1 MSATNN
7 YPTVSTEEKFKTLK
21 AEGKFPVGESLRMLS
36 ATQLYELDA
45 AYDVYRKEKGTAPI
59 LGEKNLAVA
68 TTPTTAPASS
78 ASSTGM
84 ETTQEILR
92 VYESEFTG
100 HNVVD
105 PSADAYSDATGV
117 QPAENSDE
125 VRPHLQPSDFA
136 EGAGDNIDGESGV

>member
-21 AEGKFPVGESLRMLS
+21 AEGKFPVGESLGMLS
-36 ATQLYELDA
+36 ATELYELDA
-45 AYDVYRKEKGTAPI
+45 AYDAYRKEKGTAPI
-59 LGEKNLAVA
+59 LGEKNLAAA

-84 ETTQEILR
+84 ETTQESSR
-92 VYESEFTG
+92 VSESEFTG
-100 HNVVD
+100 HNVVA
-105 PSADAYSDATGV
+105 PSSDAYSDATGA

-125 VRPHLQPSDFA
+125 AKPDSQQADFA